1 MIIVL
6 GIEKRKE
13 RRGEER
19 SRGGEGKSALTL
31 AANEAQTIEVGGGMK
46 EGRETRRVNTTPIM
60 KIPQLNNRLSN
71 SYLMV

>member
-6 GIEKRKE
+6 GIEKREE
-13 RRGEER
+13 RRGERGDREER
-19 SRGGEGKSALTL
+19 GKSALTL
-31 AANEAQTIEVGGGMK
+31 AANEAQTIEVGGGTR